1 MNARQNNGKI
11 PTEIILG
18 EFFENTQSKVTFV
31 ISQLELVAQE
41 ILSFGL
47 ILRQIDKK
55 FLLFQYLI
63 LRYNRWYHLDL
74 TIK

>member
-18 EFFENTQSKVTFV
+18 EFFQNTQSKVTFV

-47 ILRQIDKK
+47 ILRQIDRK
-55 FLLFQYLI
+55 I
-63 LRYNRWYHLDL
+63 LTLSIFNLKIQHGIIW
-74 TIK
+74 T

>member
-18 EFFENTQSKVTFV
+18 EFFWNTQSKVTFV

-41 ILSFGL
+41 ILSLGL
-47 ILRQIDKK
+47 ILRQIDEKDSCS
-55 FLLFQYLI
+55 FNI
-63 LRYNRWYHLDL
+63 
-74 TIK
+74 

>member
-47 ILRQIDKK
+47 ILRQIDRK
-55 FLLFQYLI
+55 I
-63 LRYNRWYHLDL
+63 LTLSIFNLKIQHGIIW
-74 TIK
+74 T